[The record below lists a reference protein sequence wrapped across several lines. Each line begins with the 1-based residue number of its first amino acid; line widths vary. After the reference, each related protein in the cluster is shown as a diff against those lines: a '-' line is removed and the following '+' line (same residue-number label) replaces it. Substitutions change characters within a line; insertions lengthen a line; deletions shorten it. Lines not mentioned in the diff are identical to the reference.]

1 MDKAV
6 LKNFAIESRKDLME
20 KIDRKINLF
29 YVDED
34 LKKDNRGDVIV
45 LSNDKHSLTLT
56 RDEDLNRDKLIKRI
70 VEIGYKQVVE
80 EAAYTWFNRIIAIRF
95 MELHDFLPLGINGES
110 INVRILSSKDNE
122 PIPEILK
129 FSNLSRRDLCINFS
143 KDIYNS
149 LKNDDEKFK
158 YILSL
163 VCKKIGDVI
172 PLVFGGVTDYIDLL
186 TPDNLLSEDGFV
198 GKLIKEIDISNF
210 EEVEIIG
217 WLYQYY
223 NQTEKDRVMGS
234 KKNYDKTEIP
244 YVTELFTPDWVVKYM
259 VENSLGRFFVEHG
272 ASEEITNKW
281 EFFIRDDINLIN
293 NNFLPTDVK
302 FIDPCC
308 GSGHILVY
316 AFELLYDVY
325 KFYGYNQK
333 DIPALILKNNL
344 YGLDIDD
351 RAGQLSI
358 LSVLLKARFYDK
370 NIFANRVC
378 KELNIL
384 SIQESNNVP
393 AYLRDY
399 INGEIAIKIYD
410 KLVSDLH
417 DAKEFGSLLKIEKTD
432 FTELLEQIKNDNTI
446 FGIELRE
453 KIIPLIKTASILSN
467 KYNVIVTNPPY
478 LVYSSMDNKLK
489 KYLDKH
495 YDDSKKDLCI
505 AFMEIDMV
513 DEQGYYGMI
522 NQHSWMFI
530 SSYEKL
536 RKKVIDNYNILNMLH
551 LGTRAFEE
559 IGGEVVQTTTFVF
572 RKSNKNK
579 ATKFFRLV
587 DFSDSNLKMQNA
599 IKLIKNNDCYLVDC
613 NIFKS
618 IPSSIIAYWINEE
631 TIESFDK
638 KKRVKDYVQSSVG
651 IQTGDNDKFLH
662 FWWEVDFN
670 NIGFNIK
677 SLDDT
682 FNTKKWYPYNKGGEY
697 RKWYGNDDLV
707 IDWQNDGANIKR
719 NSEVTHHHYQQ
730 YSDNLKFKRLV
741 TWSRITS
748 GTPSFRYKDFGYLS
762 DMAGFSVFAEE
773 KILKHLLAFCN
784 SSVAKYYLGF
794 LAPTLNI
801 MVGSVNSMPYTYK
814 ENDEIDKLVNSN
826 LNITKQDWDR
836 FETSWNF
843 KSHPLISSE
852 KLSIEKMI
860 SVFAEKC
867 NKDFDLLKNNEEKIN
882 SIFIND
888 YGLSNSL
895 SNIVDPKEVS
905 VRKCNQIREIK
916 SLISYA
922 VGCMFGRYSLDE
934 EGIIYAGGS
943 FNKNIYKKITPDED
957 NIIPISESK
966 NVYYNDD
973 IVSRFVEFIKIAFG
987 SENLNQNLEYIAVT
1001 LGKRGTETS
1010 EDTIRRYFVN
1020 DFYNDHIKIYQKRP
1034 IYWLFDSG
1042 RKNGFK
1048 CLIYV
1053 HRYDEQIV
1061 SKIRTKYL
1069 HNTIS
1074 IYQRIIEDID
1084 YKLNNEELNTSDK
1097 RELINNK
1104 NDINIKITECNNYE
1118 EMVGNVA
1125 NKMIKLDLDDGVL
1138 VNYAKFVDDNGK
1150 SILAKIK

>member
-20 KIDRKINLF
+20 KIDRKIKLF
-29 YVDED
+29 YVDEEF
-34 LKKDNRGDVIV
+34 KKDNRGDVIV
-45 LSNDKHSLTLT
+45 LSNDKHTLTLT
-56 RDEDLNRDKLIKRI
+56 KEEDSDRDKLIRRI
-70 VEIGYKQVVE
+70 VELGYNQVVE
-80 EAAYTWFNRIIAIRF
+80 EAAYTWFNRIIAIRY
-95 MELHDFLPLGINGES
+95 MEVNDYLPLTKNNQPLN
-110 INVRILSSKDNE
+110 INVLSSKDNKVE
-122 PIPEILK
+122 PEILK
-129 FSNLSRRDLCINFS
+129 FSNLLNPELDIDFNKNIYSEL
-143 KDIYNS
+143 KDDN
-149 LKNDDEKFK
+149 EKFK
-158 YILSL
+158 YILL
-163 VCKKIGDVI
+163 LICKKLGRVI
-172 PLVFGGVTDYIDLL
+172 PQVFDGVTDYIDILIPDYLL
-186 TPDNLLSEDGFV
+186 GDTGFV
-198 GKLIKEIDISNF
+198 KKVVLDIPIDNF
-210 EEVEIIG
+210 KKVEIIG

-223 NQTEKDRVMGS
+223 NQTEKERVIS
-234 KKNYDKTEIP
+234 AKKANNKNEIA
-244 YVTELFTPDWVVKYM
+244 YATQLFTPEWVVKYM
-259 VENSLGRFFVEHG
+259 VENTIGEYLSI
-272 ASEEITNKW
+272 EEQS
-281 EFFIRDDINLIN
+281 NLNYLVSKKQKKDSFEIEKLK
-293 NNFLPTDVK
+293 FL
-302 FIDPCC
+302 DPCC

-316 AFELLYDVY
+316 AFDLFY
-325 KFYGYNQK
+325 KIYLENGYLSSN
-333 DIPALILKNNL
+333 IPELILKNNI
-344 YGLDIDD
+344 YGLDVDD
-351 RAGQLSI
+351 RAGQLTI
-358 LSVLLKARFYDK
+358 LSILLKARQYDR
-370 NIFANRVC
+370 NIFN
-378 KELNIL
+378 KEVLKDLNIV
-384 SIQESNNVP
+384 SIQDSNNIRTDIIDELKNEESKKI
-393 AYLRDY
+393 AEYL
-399 INGEIAIKIYD
+399 IAIFKNG
-410 KLVSDLH
+410 
-417 DAKEFGSLLKIEKTD
+417 KEIGSLTNVEKQNYNLIID
-432 FTELLEQIKNDNTI
+432 DINSNNTI
-446 FGIELRE
+446 FAYEL
-453 KIIPLIKTASILSN
+453 KDKLFPLIRQAKILSD
-467 KYNVIVTNPPY
+467 KYDIVVTNPPY
-478 LVYSSMDNKLK
+478 MTSTAMTKALK
-489 KYLDKH
+489 DYVSLN
-495 YDDSKKDLCI
+495 YKKGKNDLFS
-505 AFMEIDMV
+505 AFIIKNNNFCKENGSLGFMTPYV
-513 DEQGYYGMI
+513 
-522 NQHSWMFI
+522 WMFI
-530 SSYEKL
+530 SSYEEL
-536 RKKVIDNYNILNMLH
+536 REYILSNSSFKTLVQMEYSALEEAVVPLCSFVLTKKENEN
-551 LGTRAFEE
+551 G
-559 IGGEVVQTTTFVF
+559 Q
-572 RKSNKNK
+572 
-579 ATKFFRLV
+579 FFRLT
-587 DFSDSNLKMQNA
+587 DFTGGMKVQDEKFKEILS
-599 IKLIKNNDCYLVDC
+599 KNDKRY
-613 NIFKS
+613 IFERNSRDFNK

-784 SSVAKYYLGF
+784 SSVAKYYLEF